1 MSSFNFKEDV
11 TWHDILTR
19 SAIVLATV
27 AIIVWLMPQDGQNYF
42 YVEQGKP
49 WKYADFTAPFDF
61 PIYKSELAVKKEK
74 DSLLKEY
81 EPYFNYNKDIEG
93 NMVRKFVTDHS
104 EGIPGLSDDYI
115 SIIANRLHR
124 IYQIGIVSSSDY
136 STFASDTT
144 RMVRIVN
151 GKNATSMVM
160 AQFLSTKKAYEQLF
174 LDNILEQHR
183 SQLQKCNLNNYIV
196 PNIIY
201 DKDRSEESMRDL
213 VSSVPLASG
222 IAQKGQ
228 KIIDRGEIVDEN
240 VYRTIESFKKEN

>member
-93 NMVRKFVTDHS
+93 NMVRKFVTDH
-104 EGIPGLSDDYI
+104 
-115 SIIANRLHR
+115 
-124 IYQIGIVSSSDY
+124 
-136 STFASDTT
+136 
-144 RMVRIVN
+144 
-151 GKNATSMVM
+151 
-160 AQFLSTKKAYEQLF
+160 
-174 LDNILEQHR
+174 
-183 SQLQKCNLNNYIV
+183 
-196 PNIIY
+196 
-201 DKDRSEESMRDL
+201 
-213 VSSVPLASG
+213 
-222 IAQKGQ
+222 
-228 KIIDRGEIVDEN
+228 
-240 VYRTIESFKKEN
+240 

>member
-1 MSSFNFKEDV
+1 M
-11 TWHDILTR
+11 
-19 SAIVLATV
+19 
-27 AIIVWLMPQDGQNYF
+27 
-42 YVEQGKP
+42 
-49 WKYADFTAPFDF
+49 
-61 PIYKSELAVKKEK
+61 AVKKEK

-136 STFASDTT
+136 SPFASDTT

-240 VYRTIESFKKEN
+240 VYRTIESFKKESEVVKRPVLTAT